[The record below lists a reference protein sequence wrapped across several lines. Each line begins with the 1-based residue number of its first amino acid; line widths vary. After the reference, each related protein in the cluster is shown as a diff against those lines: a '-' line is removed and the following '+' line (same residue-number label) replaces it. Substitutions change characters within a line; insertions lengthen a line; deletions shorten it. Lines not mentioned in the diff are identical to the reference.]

1 MTFVSDRA
9 LVLAL
14 PVSNRLEA
22 FDVESLR
29 LCREILPAMHH
40 FTKQVDSVLGLSY
53 QPSSNKIVAYGQSW
67 IGAIEVK
74 KDIGPPIQSSRTKR
88 RRSKHTESEA
98 TETTE
103 EGSAR
108 VMQGYRQATGLA
120 VIGGEILLVERPF
133 TDLRK
138 LPPAFTTAKYGT

>member
-14 PVSNRLEA
+14 PASNRLEA

-29 LCREILPAMHH
+29 LCREILPAMDH
-40 FTKQVDSVLGLSY
+40 FAKQVDSVLGLSY
-53 QPSSNKIVAYGQSW
+53 QPLSSKIVAYGQSW
-67 IGAIEVK
+67 IGAVEVK
-74 KDIGPPIQSSRTKR
+74 KDVMPPTLSSRTKR
-88 RRSKHTESEA
+88 RRSRQIEAEA
-98 TETTE
+98 TDATE
-103 EGSAR
+103 EGFAR

-120 VIGGEILLVERPF
+120 VFGNEILLVERPF